1 MLNDEYEILTID
13 DAMDYLMMGRNTLYK
28 LLQSGE
34 LKGFL
39 VGNKWRIPMKNIK
52 EYIDRECVG

>member
-13 DAMDYLMMGRNTLYK
+13 DAMDHLMIGRNTLYK

-39 VGNKWRIPMKNIK
+39 VGNKWRIPMKSIK
-52 EYIDRECVG
+52 EYKVV

>member
-13 DAMDYLMMGRNTLYK
+13 DAMDYLMIGRNTLYR
-28 LLQSGE
+28 LLQTGE

-39 VGNKWRIPMKNIK
+39 VGNKWRIPMKSIK
-52 EYIDRECVG
+52 QYIDGECSK

>member
-13 DAMDYLMMGRNTLYK
+13 DAMDYLMIGRNTLYK
-28 LLQSGE
+28 LLQAGE

-39 VGNKWRIPMKNIK
+39 VGNKWRIPMKSIK
-52 EYIDRECVG
+52 EYIDR